1 MRFHDP
7 WALVLLVL
15 IPLLFVW
22 RWRAGYGAAVRYPSL
37 SLLRGLPTGGRQRW
51 RWVVPVVRGLVLVL
65 LSLALARPQLGK
77 AESRY
82 TGAGIDIVLS
92 VDISGSMRSE
102 DFRLDGR
109 RASRLDVV
117 KSVVRDFVTER
128 PGDRIGLVLFSA
140 RPYTQCPLTLDHG
153 WLLRNLERARIGMI
167 EDGTAVGSAL
177 ATAVGRL
184 EQASAKNSTQ
194 NSTQN
199 SAKNAVVILLTDG
212 QNNAGKISPLTAAEA
227 ARALGIKVYTIG
239 AGTKGMAPYPARDAF
254 GNLVYRPVQ
263 VDIDEQTLS
272 RIADTTGG
280 RYFRATDTRSLRDI
294 YETIDQLERTAF
306 DAPRYLDYDELYP
319 WLLVPALALLGL
331 EIGLR
336 HSLLRELP

>member
-7 WALVLLVL
+7 WALALLVL
-15 IPLLFVW
+15 ILLVFVL
-22 RWRAGYGAAVRYPSL
+22 RRRGVSEAAVRYPSL
-37 SLLRGLPTGGRQRW
+37 SLLRGLPVGGRQRW

-82 TGAGIDIVLS
+82 VGEGIDIVLS

-102 DFRLDGR
+102 DFRLEGR

-117 KSVVRDFVTER
+117 KSVVTDFVTER

-153 WLLRNLERARIGMI
+153 WLLHNLERARIGMI
-167 EDGTAVGSAL
+167 EDGTAIGSAL

-184 EQASAKNSTQ
+184 EHSA
-194 NSTQN
+194 
-199 SAKNAVVILLTDG
+199 AKSGVVILLTDG

-227 ARALGIKVYTIG
+227 ARALGVKVYTIG

-254 GNLVYRPVQ
+254 GNLVYRPIQ
-263 VDIDEQTLS
+263 VDIDEQTLG

-280 RYFRATDTRSLRDI
+280 RYFRATDTTSLKDI
-294 YETIDQLERTAF
+294 YRTIDQLERTAF
-306 DAPRYLDYDELYP
+306 DVPRYLDYDELYP
-319 WLLVPALALLGL
+319 WLLVPALVLLGL

-336 HSLLRELP
+336 HSLLRKLP

>member
-7 WALVLLVL
+7 WALALLVL

-22 RWRAGYGAAVRYPSL
+22 RGRAGYGAAVRYPSL

-51 RWVVPVVRGLVLVL
+51 RWVVPVVRGLVFVL

-82 TGAGIDIVLS
+82 GGAGIDIVLS

-184 EQASAKNSTQ
+184 EQASAES
-194 NSTQN
+194 

-272 RIADTTGG
+272 RIAATTGG
-280 RYFRATDTRSLRDI
+280 RYFRATDTQSLRDI

-306 DAPRYLDYDELYP
+306 DAPRSLDYDELYP

>member
-1 MRFHDP
+1 MRLHDP
-7 WALVLLVL
+7 WALVLLIL

-37 SLLRGLPTGGRQRW
+37 SLLLGLPTGGRQRW

-82 TGAGIDIVLS
+82 VGAGIDIVLS

-109 RASRLDVV
+109 RVSRLDVV

-167 EDGTAVGSAL
+167 EDGTAIGSAL
-177 ATAVGRL
+177 TTAVGRL
-184 EQASAKNSTQ
+184 EQTAAKS
-194 NSTQN
+194 
-199 SAKNAVVILLTDG
+199 AVVILLTDG

-272 RIADTTGG
+272 QIAATTGG
-280 RYFRATDTRSLRDI
+280 RYFRATDTQSLRDI
-294 YETIDQLERTAF
+294 YQTIDQLERTTF
-306 DAPRYLDYDELYP
+306 EAPRYLDYDELYP

>member
-1 MRFHDP
+1 
-7 WALVLLVL
+7 
-15 IPLLFVW
+15 
-22 RWRAGYGAAVRYPSL
+22 
-37 SLLRGLPTGGRQRW
+37 
-51 RWVVPVVRGLVLVL
+51 VVPVVRGLVLVL

-82 TGAGIDIVLS
+82 VGEGIDIVLS

-102 DFRLDGR
+102 DFRLEGR

-117 KSVVRDFVTER
+117 KSVVTDFVTER

-153 WLLRNLERARIGMI
+153 WLLHNLERARIGMI
-167 EDGTAVGSAL
+167 EDGTAIGSAL

-184 EQASAKNSTQ
+184 EHSA
-194 NSTQN
+194 
-199 SAKNAVVILLTDG
+199 AKSGVVILLTDG

-227 ARALGIKVYTIG
+227 ARALGVKVYTIG

-254 GNLVYRPVQ
+254 GNLVYRPIQ
-263 VDIDEQTLS
+263 VDIDEQTLG

-280 RYFRATDTRSLRDI
+280 RYFRATDTTSLKDI
-294 YETIDQLERTAF
+294 YRTIDQLERTAF
-306 DAPRYLDYDELYP
+306 DVPRYLDYDELYP
-319 WLLVPALALLGL
+319 WLLVPALVLLGL

-336 HSLLRELP
+336 HSLLRKLP

>member
-7 WALVLLVL
+7 WALALLVL

-22 RWRAGYGAAVRYPSL
+22 RGRAGYGAAVRYPSL
-37 SLLRGLPTGGRQRW
+37 SLLRSLPTGGRQRW
-51 RWVVPVVRGLVLVL
+51 RWVVPVVRGLILVL

-82 TGAGIDIVLS
+82 VGAGIDIVLS

-184 EQASAKNSTQ
+184 EQASAES
-194 NSTQN
+194 
-199 SAKNAVVILLTDG
+199 SAKSAVVILLTDG

-227 ARALGIKVYTIG
+227 ARALGIRVYTIG

-272 RIADTTGG
+272 RIAATTGG
-280 RYFRATDTRSLRDI
+280 RYFRATDTQSLRDI

-306 DAPRYLDYDELYP
+306 DAPRFLDYDELYP

>member
-1 MRFHDP
+1 MRLHDP

-22 RWRAGYGAAVRYPSL
+22 RRRAGYGAAVRYPSL

-184 EQASAKNSTQ
+184 EQASAENA
-194 NSTQN
+194 
-199 SAKNAVVILLTDG
+199 AKNAVVILLTDG

-280 RYFRATDTRSLRDI
+280 RYFRATDTQSLRDI
-294 YETIDQLERTAF
+294 YETIDQLERTAS